1 MRILLVD
8 DEAVSRKYLSDFL
21 GRRHGHE
28 VTQVENGEQALVEM
42 RREPY
47 PLVLTDIIM
56 PGMNGLEL
64 LTEIKNLPYGRD
76 CDVILL
82 TGYADVSTAVQAL
95 RAGAYD
101 YLRKPVKLDELVAS
115 VNRAAEHQ
123 ALLRDN
129 RELTSY
135 FEQRLADATR
145 ETESKLKNIRR
156 AYAEIVGTGRIG
168 VFSDA
173 MRAVLAM
180 ADRLNSDRS
189 VPVLIEGE
197 TGTGKELVARR
208 VHYGKGEVTTPF
220 VSINCS
226 ALTATL
232 FESELFGYEGGAFS
246 GAKRTGQKGK
256 LELADG
262 GTLFLDEI
270 GDMPLELQPKLLRVL
285 EERAFYRV
293 GGLRRIEVDLRI
305 ICATNK
311 KLEVEVERGSF
322 RRDLYYRLN
331 LGRISLPPLR
341 ERREAIAPLAY
352 MFLDYYASVKNSSF
366 RGFTPEALNLLKE
379 HAWPGNVREL
389 ENAVERVV
397 LMYNDSMVTPRHLQ
411 FLSQDKTDT
420 TQQHLDLTTLR
431 PGALALPPDSLD
443 LGQLESEIV
452 RRALAMFGGNK
463 TQTAKYLNLT
473 RSELYSRLK
482 NIC

>member
-28 VTQVENGEQALVEM
+28 VSQVENGEQALVEM

-56 PGMNGLEL
+56 PGMSGLEL

-76 CDVILL
+76 SDVILL

-246 GAKRTGQKGK
+246 GAKRNGQKGK

-293 GGLRRIEVDLRI
+293 GGLRLIEVDLRI

-311 KLEVEVERGSF
+311 KLEAEVERGSF

-411 FLSQDKTDT
+411 FLNQDKTDT
-420 TQQHLDLTTLR
+420 TQQHLDLTTLC

-482 NIC
+482 NI